1 MSKQRMPAGTVE
13 AVHKRSQKRC
23 ERCGTDQALRYSLH
37 HRKPRGMG
45 GSKDPAINSP
55 ANILLL
61 CGSGT
66 EGCHGW
72 VESNRMEAYAD
83 GLLVYRIDDPAET
96 PVTLRY
102 GTVYLDDVGGLQQC

>member
-1 MSKQRMPAGTVE
+1 MPAATVS
-13 AVHKRSQKRC
+13 AVHTRSQKRC
-23 ERCGTDQALRYSLH
+23 ERCGTDDSLRFSLH

-45 GSKDPAINSP
+45 GSRDPEINSP
-55 ANILLL
+55 ANIVLL

-72 VESNRMEAYAD
+72 VESHRAEAYED
-83 GLLVYRIDDPAET
+83 GLLVYRIDDPSEI

-102 GTVYLDDVGGLQQC
+102 GTVYLDAEGGVQRC

>member
-1 MSKQRMPAGTVE
+1 MGKQRMPQATVN
-13 AVHKRSQKRC
+13 AVKTRSQGRC
-23 ERCGTDQALRYSLH
+23 ERCGASESLRWSLH

-45 GSKDPAINSP
+45 GSRDPLINSP

-72 VESNRMEAYAD
+72 VESHREDSYES
-83 GLLVYRIDDPAET
+83 GLLVHRIDDPEET

-102 GTVYLDDVGGLQQC
+102 GTVYLDAVGGVQTC

>member
-1 MSKQRMPAGTVE
+1 
-13 AVHKRSQKRC
+13 
-23 ERCGTDQALRYSLH
+23 
-37 HRKPRGMG
+37 MG
-45 GSKDPAINSP
+45 GSHDPLINSP

-72 VESNRMEAYAD
+72 VESNRHESYES
-83 GLLVYRIDDPAET
+83 GLLVHRNDDPSEL

-102 GTVYLDDVGGLQQC
+102 GEVYLDDVGGVQTC